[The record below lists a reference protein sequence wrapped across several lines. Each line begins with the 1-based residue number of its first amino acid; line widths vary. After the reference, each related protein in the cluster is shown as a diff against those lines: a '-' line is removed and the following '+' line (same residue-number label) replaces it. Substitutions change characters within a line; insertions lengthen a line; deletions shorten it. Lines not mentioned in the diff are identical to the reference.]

1 MEKISNTEGQY
12 ISLACAHTSK
22 FSSAIFKAIKKEPKY
37 PNTLKNIFEK
47 KEKLAILNNDIKKI
61 KKHILDYL

>member
-1 MEKISNTEGQY
+1 LEKISNTEGQY
-12 ISLACAHTSK
+12 ISLACAHPSK
-22 FSSAIFKAIKKEPKY
+22 FSSAIIKAIKEEPKY

-47 KEKLAILNNDIKKI
+47 KEKFAILNNDIKKI